1 VINAEGREQAQ
12 TAADSSDRGQNR
24 NDEQTN
30 VRQHRTSLNARAIRE
45 ESRSTKLHAHGEGAN
60 Q

>member
-12 TAADSSDRGQNR
+12 TAANSGDRGQNR

-30 VRQHRTSLNARAIRE
+30 VRQHWTSLNSRAIRE
-45 ESRSTKLHAHGEGAN
+45 ESRSTRLHDHGEGAK
-60 Q
+60 